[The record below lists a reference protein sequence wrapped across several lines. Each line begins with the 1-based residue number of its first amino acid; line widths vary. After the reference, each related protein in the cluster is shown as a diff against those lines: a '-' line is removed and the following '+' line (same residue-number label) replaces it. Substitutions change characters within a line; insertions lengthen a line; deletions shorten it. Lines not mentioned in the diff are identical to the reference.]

1 MLWVSCFFFLS
12 GFMIVMNNYS
22 WKEQAWFTFFFLNID
37 YLGRIVENAFFF
49 LCRWFSDLSICQL
62 KAVVLNNKK
71 ADKFIS

>member
-22 WKEQAWFTFFFLNID
+22 WKEQAWFTFFFNID

-49 LCRWFSDLSICQL
+49 YVDGSVIWAFVNWKQ
-62 KAVVLNNKK
+62 
-71 ADKFIS
+71 

>member
-22 WKEQAWFTFFFLNID
+22 WKEQAWFTFFFNID

-49 LCRWFSDLSICQL
+49 YVDGSVI
-62 KAVVLNNKK
+62 
-71 ADKFIS
+71 